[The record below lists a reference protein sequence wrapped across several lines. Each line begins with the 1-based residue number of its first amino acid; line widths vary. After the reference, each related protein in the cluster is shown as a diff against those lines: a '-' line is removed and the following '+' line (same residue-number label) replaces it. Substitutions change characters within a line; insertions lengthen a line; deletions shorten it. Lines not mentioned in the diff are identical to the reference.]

1 MWSRLA
7 SKRHSTRTS
16 TSSSAAR
23 RIHVCLVFGF
33 RVSGLTLLRAHVG
46 MPPRRRKTLSSP
58 SSTVDSMPLSTT
70 EQSLRS
76 TPATSE
82 ADSVKSTLRR
92 PTRSRHS
99 AKGPQKRAR
108 ESSDEED
115 PLAMEEDEGEP
126 IQKVA
131 KRATKRRVTTHRAYV
146 EIAIKRKPSVRSI
159 APCLP
164 REILKQD
171 ADRC

>member
-1 MWSRLA
+1 
-7 SKRHSTRTS
+7 
-16 TSSSAAR
+16 
-23 RIHVCLVFGF
+23 
-33 RVSGLTLLRAHVG
+33 
-46 MPPRRRKTLSSP
+46 MP
-58 SSTVDSMPLSTT
+58 VSTT

-82 ADSVKSTLRR
+82 VDFAESTLRR

-99 AKGPQKRAR
+99 TKGAKKRAR
-108 ESSDEED
+108 ESSDDED

-131 KRATKRRVTTHRAYV
+131 KRATKRRATTHRAYI
-146 EIAIKRKPSVRSI
+146 EIAIKRRPSVRSV

-164 REILKQD
+164 GEI
-171 ADRC
+171 